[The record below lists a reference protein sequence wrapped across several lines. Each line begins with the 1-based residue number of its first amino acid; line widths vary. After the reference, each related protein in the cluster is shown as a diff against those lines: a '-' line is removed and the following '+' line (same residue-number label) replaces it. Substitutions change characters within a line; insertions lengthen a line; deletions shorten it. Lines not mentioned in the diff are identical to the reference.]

1 MLIFR
6 HLMIDKR
13 CCIFINLIFKTRIF
27 GYTNQFFRVCNSVLI
42 SKYSFVKCK
51 SSAIVICIY
60 EHKYNIL
67 NLKESESRILND

>member
-6 HLMIDKR
+6 CLMINKR
-13 CCIFINLIFKTRIF
+13 CCIFINLILKTRIF

-42 SKYSFVKCK
+42 PKYSFVKCK
-51 SSAIVICIY
+51 FSTTTICIY
-60 EHKYNIL
+60 ECDYNIL